1 MKHLEAKLDFIE
13 RELAEY
19 IRIVRNGK
27 IDNFCKKDSFKKI
40 PWNERLSICQE
51 LKELDS
57 FTLKKMSINPLK
69 LTIFW
74 GLAGLIFGVFLSLFI
89 GIITKLQE

>member
-1 MKHLEAKLDFIE
+1 MGKLTISAKKT
-13 RELAEY
+13 
-19 IRIVRNGK
+19 V
-27 IDNFCKKDSFKKI
+27 SKKI